1 MSFIEI
7 KNLKVS
13 YHNNSQEVVAL
24 DDVNVTFNNE
34 KITAIVGP
42 SGCGKS
48 TLIRTICGFLD
59 YEGTILSD
67 NENYATINYKKRNIS
82 YVDQSIT
89 LNPHL
94 DVYNNIA
101 SPLIINKVN
110 RQEIDSRIKKVLA
123 DLNISKCLSLFP
135 SQLSIG
141 QAQLVLLAKAIIKY
155 PDLLLLDEAFSN
167 LDQPSKN
174 RFFELIKEQQKEH
187 PATILYITH
196 KYEEVFPL
204 ADSVVIMEKGKV
216 KEVIDKN
223 DKEFT
228 FMKEIMENNGYEF

>member
-67 NENYATINYKKRNIS
+67 NENYATIDYKKRNIS

-94 DVYNNIA
+94 DIYNNIA
-101 SPLIINKVN
+101 SPLIINFVN
-110 RQEIDSRIKKVLA
+110 
-123 DLNISKCLSLFP
+123 N
-135 SQLSIG
+135 
-141 QAQLVLLAKAIIKY
+141 
-155 PDLLLLDEAFSN
+155 
-167 LDQPSKN
+167 
-174 RFFELIKEQQKEH
+174 
-187 PATILYITH
+187 
-196 KYEEVFPL
+196 
-204 ADSVVIMEKGKV
+204 
-216 KEVIDKN
+216 
-223 DKEFT
+223 
-228 FMKEIMENNGYEF
+228 